1 MVSLAKGQSI
11 RLEKGDGAQLTR
23 VIMGLGWDVKQ
34 KKGLGRLFGGSDEVD
49 LDASCL
55 LFDGNRQALDA
66 VWFQQLSSQD
76 SSIVH
81 TGDNRTGAGDGDDE
95 QIIVDL
101 TRVPANV
108 QTLMFVVN
116 SFTGDTFEQIE
127 NAYCRLVDATTNTE
141 MARFDLTGAGNHTG
155 QVMAKLTRSGNGWEM
170 KALGEKTHGRTFHDM
185 MPHITMQL

>member
-1 MVSLAKGQSI
+1 MVSLTKGQTI

-34 KKGLGRLFGGSDEVD
+34 KSGLGRLFGGSNEVD
-49 LDASCL
+49 LDASVL
-55 LFDGNRQALDA
+55 LFDANRQALDA

-76 SSIVH
+76 GSIVH

-101 TRVPANV
+101 TRVPGNV

-116 SFTGDTFEQIE
+116 SFTGDTFDQIE
-127 NAYCRLVDATTNTE
+127 NAFCRLVDATTNTE
-141 MARFDLTGAGNHTG
+141 MARFDLSGAGNHTG
-155 QVMAKLTRSGNGWEM
+155 QIMAKLARSGSGWEM